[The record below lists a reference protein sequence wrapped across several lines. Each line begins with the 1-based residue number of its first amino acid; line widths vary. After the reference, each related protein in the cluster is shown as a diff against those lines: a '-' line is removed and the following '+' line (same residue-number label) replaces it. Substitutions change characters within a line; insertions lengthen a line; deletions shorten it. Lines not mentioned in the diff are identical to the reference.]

1 MMLIQ
6 AYSGGEGK
14 VGTHAD
20 KHGPPVLVVEI
31 EIVLI
36 HPALLQLQMRTLVL
50 LSSNGDQDAGG
61 FASLQ
66 NDGHMIGVGLLQ
78 VLQHELVPP
87 LLLRSFDDGCTPS
100 LRTIDDPMVEL
111 VGNLGEGPTDY
122 PFPIPIGVEE
132 PQYPLRLLEG
142 LNQSVQ

>member
-6 AYSGGEGK
+6 AYSSGERK

-36 HPALLQLQMRTLVL
+36 HPALLQFQMRALVL
-50 LSSNGDQDAGG
+50 LSANGNQDASG
-61 FASLQ
+61 FASFQ
-66 NDGHMIGVGLLQ
+66 NDGFGLLQ
-78 VLQHELVPP
+78 VRQHRIVAS
-87 LLLRSFDDGCTPS
+87 LRLRGFDDGCSPS
-100 LRTIDDPMVEL
+100 LRTMDNPMVEV

-122 PFPIPIGVEE
+122 PFPIPTGIETPVLAPVVGRVSCRIE
-132 PQYPLRLLEG
+132 
-142 LNQSVQ
+142 V